1 MKSIKVWLLA
11 SVLAVCS
18 LAHAQIP
25 PVPPNITDFKKQPMV
40 VLNMSKDHQLFYR
53 AYNEYTDIDFDGI
66 PDTSYKHSIDYY
78 GYFDSYKCYNY
89 VGGLFTPTRLTA
101 DKYCAGVGNGSA
113 GQWSGNF
120 LNWATMAR
128 IDVVRKV
135 LYGGYRSTDTA
146 GQTVLERSYLP
157 NDAHSFAKYY
167 NGSDLPKLTPFS
179 ATDVAPRT
187 VPGVFATRVG
197 GITICNTTLGSTAG
211 LNRYSQTNTN
221 PPLMRVARGDFSL
234 WNANERWQCLWS
246 EEKAATNGNTPAL
259 TGLAAASN
267 SPSRATFGIPAA
279 SPDFNVRVEVCN
291 AAFEGIPQPAPPAA
305 PVFKGKERC
314 TKYPSGNY
322 KPIGLMHEFGA
333 LDQAEF
339 ALITGSFTNNIAG
352 GVLRRNMNS
361 FLTEFNKDTDGTFNT
376 VQGIAYTLNK
386 MRIYGYDHNDGTYA
400 GDVDNTNNWCTFQI
414 TGLSNNQCTSWGNP
428 MGEMYLESV
437 RYLAG
442 MQPTTGFSSG
452 IKDTRLGLPTEDWQ
466 DPYTRPNLSA
476 AQRLEIERKFGK
488 AQCRPM
494 SVLNFNATA
503 ISYDADN
510 LSGLSQLGDGSG
522 NINNLLNTISGVE
535 GISGTQRLVGRIA
548 GGTAAETNR
557 LCDLKTVN
565 SLANVDGLCPD
576 APAYRGSYSL
586 AGLAYWAHTNR
597 IRTDYPATKK
607 GPLTVDT
614 YSIALNPGV
623 PVITVQAQDG
633 SGNKVL
639 IQPAYRLQ
647 KNATEVGGGTLVDF
661 RIVTQTPTY
670 GKYLIVWE
678 DSEQGGDY
686 DQDVTGILEYRVTGN
701 QLRVTTLVF
710 AAATVNPQ
718 GFGYILSGS
727 NKNGAHFHSGILNFN
742 FNDPTN
748 ANVVGAIPGQ
758 LNATGGCRNCT
769 NSFPPAPST
778 ATYTITGGTLGA
790 LPDPLLLAA
799 KWGGFKDSETAPTR
813 LPGDAS
819 RWDIRKQ
826 DGSPGADGIPD
837 NYSVVYN
844 PALLE
849 DALRSVFGQIIDKS
863 NSAPAIS
870 FPLLQE
876 GSLKYT
882 VDYSSETLSGKL
894 VASVLKTTPSFTFE
908 EPSIFGHIKLTAV
921 PPNLRQVMT
930 NVGMVGAQF
939 TSADIAAKTGGA
951 NYLNS
956 LGGTATATTA
966 LIEYMRGNRSQEAP
980 NGGLRK
986 RAADSILGGIINSN
1000 PWIQGTQTFSL
1011 FGAGYE
1017 GYGAFGSNVKKAG
1030 DVLLWVGANDGMLH
1044 AFKAKDLTPVLS
1056 YVPEPLAP
1064 NVKKFADPNITS
1076 ATALMDGNPVTADIN
1091 LGTDGKSILADWRTY
1106 LFSPLGRGAKGVFA
1120 LDVTNTNALTQG
1132 NAANIFKWQFT
1143 DVDDVDLGYVIAD
1156 GGTNPDTGQAASVA
1170 RLRNNR
1176 FAYIFGN
1183 GVNSASGKAVLYIL
1197 YIQGPATNP
1206 VTKKPIWTEG
1216 THFRKITLDSGTGN
1230 GLMQPLL
1237 VDTDDNG
1244 IMDTVYAGDLKGN
1257 MWRVSI
1263 ESATPGDWKLAYD
1276 KPLYTA
1282 KAADNTTTLAITGAP
1297 SVAFHPEGGQV
1308 VVFATGKSIF
1318 TSDFPN
1324 TAVQQRIYGIW
1335 DRPSRY
1341 TLTPNDIPTGTSEL
1355 VERVWTV
1362 DAVDA
1367 GLVQTDKT
1375 AIDWNTKKG
1384 WFANIPYS
1392 SGMAIH
1398 NTLLAKDGTTEIG
1411 IPLIYPTAGNVSVE
1425 VCANTVNGAYVQI
1438 DAIQGIQSTNIFGAN
1453 RAGFSTT
1460 DQNFTLA
1467 RYDPT
1472 VGSGPAQAVV
1482 GNTELKV
1489 LPPRARKDTR
1499 LYWREIPGIRTLT
1512 NPDTDRQ

>member
-1 MKSIKVWLLA
+1 MKSIKIWLAATLLIACNLA
-11 SVLAVCS
+11 Q
-18 LAHAQIP
+18 AQIP
-25 PVPPNITDFKKQPMV
+25 PVPPNVTDFKKQPMV

-53 AYNEYTDIDFDGI
+53 AYNEYTDIDFDGN
-66 PDTSYKHSIDYY
+66 PDTTYKHSIDYY
-78 GYFDSYKCYNY
+78 GYFDSYKCYDY
-89 VGGLFTPTRLTA
+89 VGGLFTPTRVTT
-101 DKYCAGVGNGSA
+101 DKYCAGVGAGSA
-113 GQWSGNF
+113 SQWSGNF
-120 LNWATMAR
+120 LNWATMSR
-128 IDVVRKV
+128 MDVVRKV
-135 LYGGYRSTDTA
+135 LYGGYRSIDTA

-179 ATDVAPRT
+179 VADVAPRT
-187 VPGVFATRVG
+187 VTGVFSVPVG
-197 GITICNTTLGSTAG
+197 GITICNTTLGSTTGA
-211 LNRYSQTNTN
+211 NRYSQTNTN

-246 EEKAATNGNTPAL
+246 EEKAAENGNNPAL
-259 TGLAAASN
+259 TGLVAASKN
-267 SPSRATFGIPAA
+267 PSRATFGLPTA
-279 SPDFNVRVEVCN
+279 SPDFNVRVEVCKSS
-291 AAFEGIPQPAPPAA
+291 FESIVAPGL
-305 PVFKGKERC
+305 KGKERC

-322 KPIGLMHEFGA
+322 KPIGLMHEFGS

-339 ALITGSFTNNIAG
+339 ALITGSFSKNTSG

-361 FLTEFNKDTDGTFNT
+361 FLTEFNKDSDGTFNA
-376 VQGIAYTLNK
+376 VKGIAYTLNK

-400 GDVDNTNNWCTFQI
+400 GDTDNTGNWCTFQI
-414 TGLSNNQCTSWGNP
+414 TGLTNNQCTSWGNP
-428 MGEMYLESV
+428 LGEMYLESV

-442 MQPTTGFSSG
+442 KQPTTGFAAG
-452 IKDTRLGLPTEDWQ
+452 AKDTALGLATETWQ
-466 DPYTRPNLSA
+466 DPYTRPNLTA
-476 AQRLEIERKFGK
+476 AERLEIERKFGK

-503 ISYDADN
+503 ISYDADD
-510 LSGLSQLGDGSG
+510 LSGLSDLGNGSG
-522 NINNLLNTISGVE
+522 NIGNLLNTISSVE
-535 GISGTQRLVGRIA
+535 GISGTQRLVGRIT
-548 GGTAAETNR
+548 GGSAAETNR

-565 SLANVDGLCPD
+565 SLANVDGICPD

-623 PVITVQAQDG
+623 PVITVLAQNDPKK
-633 SGNKVL
+633 KVL

-647 KNATEVGGGTLVDF
+647 KSATQVGGGTLVDF
-661 RIVTQTPTY
+661 RIITQTPTY

-686 DQDVTGILEYRVTGN
+686 DQDVTGILEYRVVGD
-701 QLRVTTLVF
+701 QLQVSTLVF

-718 GFGYILSGS
+718 GFGYILSGA

-742 FNDPTN
+742 FTDTTN
-748 ANVVGAIPGQ
+748 ATVVGPQ
-758 LNATGGCRNCT
+758 LNASGGCNNCT
-769 NSFPPAPST
+769 NNVPPTPST
-778 ATYTITGGTLGA
+778 ATYTIVGGTLGS

-799 KWGGFKDSETAPTR
+799 KWGGFKDSETTPTY
-813 LPGDAS
+813 LPGDPN
-819 RWDIRKQ
+819 RWDVSKQ

-837 NYSVVYN
+837 NYSVVYR
-844 PALLE
+844 PDLLE
-849 DALRSVFGQIIDKS
+849 DALRSVFGKIIDKS
-863 NSAPAIS
+863 NSAPATSVPI
-870 FPLLQE
+870 LRE
-876 GSLKYT
+876 GGLKYT
-882 VDYSSETLSGKL
+882 VDFSSETLSGKIQ
-894 VASVLKTTPSFTFE
+894 ASVLKGTSTLIFDNPT
-908 EPSIFGHIKLTAV
+908 IFGHVNLTNWPV
-921 PPNLRQVMT
+921 NQRQVMT
-930 NVGMVGAQF
+930 NVGMVGTQF
-939 TSADIAAKTGGA
+939 TYADINTKTGGPV
-951 NYLNS
+951 YLTS

-966 LIEYMRGNRSQEAP
+966 LIEYMRGDRSQEAP

-986 RAADSILGGIINSN
+986 RADDSILGGIINSN

-1011 FGAGYE
+1011 FGTGYE

-1030 DVLLWVGANDGMLH
+1030 EALLWVGANDGMLH

-1056 YVPEPLAP
+1056 YVPEPLVP
-1064 NVKKFADPNITS
+1064 IVKKFADPSITS
-1076 ATALMDGNPVTADIN
+1076 VTAMMDGNPVTADIN
-1091 LGTDGKSILADWRTY
+1091 IGTANTSIAADWRTY

-1143 DVDDVDLGYVIAD
+1143 DADDADLGYVIAD
-1156 GGTNPDTGQAASVA
+1156 GGTNPDTGQAASIA
-1170 RLRNNR
+1170 RLNNNR

-1183 GVNSASGKAVLYIL
+1183 GVSSASGKAVLYIL
-1197 YIQGPATNP
+1197 YVQGPAINP
-1206 VTKKPIWTEG
+1206 VTQKPIWTEG

-1257 MWRVSI
+1257 MWKVDILS
-1263 ESATPGDWKLAYD
+1263 EQAVNWKVAYSN

-1297 SVAFHPEGGQV
+1297 SIAFHPEGGQV

-1324 TAVQQRIYGIW
+1324 TAVKQRIYGIW
-1335 DRPSRY
+1335 DKVAY
-1341 TLTPNDIPTGTSEL
+1341 ALTPGDIPTGTSEL

-1362 DAVDA
+1362 DANGD
-1367 GLVQTDKT
+1367 LVQTDKT
-1375 AIDWNTKKG
+1375 AINWLTKKG
-1384 WFANIPYS
+1384 WFVDIPYS
-1392 SGMAIH
+1392 SGMAVH

-1411 IPLIYPTAGNVSVE
+1411 IPLIYPTAGNVNAE
-1425 VCANTVNGAYVQI
+1425 VCANNVNGAYVQI
-1438 DAIQGIQSTNIFGAN
+1438 DAIQGIQPSDIFGVDK
-1453 RAGFSTT
+1453 AGFSTT

-1467 RYDPT
+1467 RYATGSD
-1472 VGSGPAQAVV
+1472 SGPSQAVV
-1482 GNTELKV
+1482 GNTELKL
-1489 LPPRARKDTR
+1489 LPTRARKDTR
-1499 LYWREIPGIRTLT
+1499 LYWREIPGIRTFLS
-1512 NPDTDRQ
+1512 PDTDRQ